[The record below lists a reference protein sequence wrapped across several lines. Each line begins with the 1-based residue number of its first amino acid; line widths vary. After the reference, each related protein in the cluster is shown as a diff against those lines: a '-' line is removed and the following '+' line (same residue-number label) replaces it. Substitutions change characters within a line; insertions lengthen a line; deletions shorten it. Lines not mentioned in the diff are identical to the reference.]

1 MKKLVFLVLLLVSL
15 AFMPACSQRNDNNGN
30 KPPVSKPQELSV
42 ESLFPIKEN
51 VKYEYEGKGNEF
63 ASYNV
68 HIDYT
73 SDTRVQQRI
82 NNGGTET
89 VRVFEVKEGKVTRVF
104 SKGEVYYRENNLESN
119 GEKEIVLQEP
129 IKKGTTWTSGD
140 SGKKTI
146 TGIAV
151 DVSVPAGDY
160 KAVEVTTEG
169 PRDKTIEYY
178 APGVGLVKS
187 VWISGETGDEV
198 SSSLSKIEENVS
210 LVQNMDFF
218 YPNVEEGQYYYK
230 TRQVSFK
237 TNDITRKVLETA
249 YKEPVSGGL
258 GKVFSPNTKIN
269 SLYLNQDN
277 RVYIDLN
284 KAFITE
290 MNAGAGYE
298 GMILQCIANT
308 FGRYYGVQE
317 VILTVDNQPY
327 ESGHILFK
335 KGDSIP
341 VKGEG
346 AVKIN

>member
-1 MKKLVFLVLLLVSL
+1 MKRLVLLLLLLLSL
-15 AFMPACSQRNDNNGN
+15 VLLPGCGQTGKNNGN
-30 KPPVSKPQELSV
+30 EPPDSEPQEMTV

-51 VKYEYEGKGNEF
+51 VKYEYEGLGNEF
-63 ASYNV
+63 AFYNV

-82 NNGGTET
+82 NNGGSEI
-89 VRVFEVKEGKVTRVF
+89 VKVIEVKDGKVTQVF
-104 SKGEVYYRENNLESN
+104 SKGEVYYRENYLKNNAEQ
-119 GEKEIVLQEP
+119 EILLQEP
-129 IKKGTTWTSGD
+129 IKEGTSWTLSD
-140 SGKKTI
+140 SRKRTI
-146 TGIAV
+146 TGTSV

-178 APGVGLVKS
+178 APNVGLVKS
-187 VWISGETGDEV
+187 IWISAETGDEV
-198 SSSLSKIEENVS
+198 SSSLSKIEENVA
-210 LVQNMDFF
+210 LVQNIDFF
-218 YPNVEEGQYYYK
+218 YPNVNDGQFYYK

-237 TNDITRKVLETA
+237 TNDITRKVLEEA

-269 SLYLNQDN
+269 SLYLNKDN

-284 KAFITE
+284 KAFVTE
-290 MNAGAGYE
+290 MNAGAEYE

-308 FGRYYGVQE
+308 VGRYYGVE
-317 VILTVDNQPY
+317 EIILTIDDQLY
-327 ESGHILFK
+327 ESGHLSFK
-335 KGDSIP
+335 KGQAIP

-346 AVKIN
+346 ATKM